1 MTFWHDFRSRVVFA
15 ASVSVIVC
23 VFYLQAQ
30 CNCVKEAMKRL
41 SLLLLA
47 ASLHPLARAQDYA
60 AGWQPLAVP
69 GAWEDLAKDK
79 LGKYDGFAWFRCWV
93 KVPADWKGTD
103 LALSIEKVQNV
114 HEAYWNGTRVGGV
127 GSFPPGFRDATAT
140 ANSYTIPEKIVRP
153 GTYNFLAVRVYN
165 DKGKGGFLGTAPA
178 VIHETLAVA
187 LQGTWEFRTGDNL
200 DWAKEPALRPQDAA
214 VFTKVRETT
223 SLPPPAL
230 AVPKGLKPAD
240 AAKSFTVPADLRI
253 DQVLAEPIVRQ
264 PLSVNFDE
272 KGRLWVVQYLQY
284 PNPAGLKRLSRDIF
298 WRVVYDKVPP
308 PPPHHFRGNDMITI
322 HEDSRGNGT
331 FDKHTTFVDG
341 LNIATAALRGR
352 GGVWVLNPPY
362 LLFYPTK
369 DNADRPTGDPVVHLE
384 GFGLEDTHSVANSLH
399 WGPDGWL
406 YGAHGSTVS
415 AHIKRPGDKAP
426 IAHMIGQHIWRYHP
440 EKKRF
445 EVFGEGGGNAFGV
458 EIDKLG
464 RVFSGH
470 NGGNTRGFHYVQGA
484 YYRKGFEK
492 HGQLSNPYA
501 FGFFE
506 NMKHH
511 DAVRFSHTFVIY
523 EGDGMP
529 AKYQGKLF
537 AVAPLQGQVM
547 LSDVMPDGS
556 SVRTKDLG
564 PVVTS
569 KDPWF
574 RPVDIRHGPDGGVY
588 VADFSD
594 AHIAHLRHFEG
605 QIDKD
610 SGRIYRLIG
619 KDTKPPA
626 RFDLNKKST
635 PELIDLLRH
644 ENRWHRETALRL
656 LGDRRDA
663 AAVPI
668 LSKLVLE
675 SKGQLALDALWALN
689 LSGGLSEDIAEK
701 TLAHA
706 EPAVR
711 AWTVRLLGDDFRAGP
726 RLAPK
731 LADLARDEKDVTVRC
746 QLACT
751 ARRLSADEG
760 LPVVRQLLDHEE
772 DAGDIHQPLLLWWA
786 IEAKCEKERASL
798 LEMFRDSTVWR
809 GKLTEDTILPRL
821 MRRFAAAGSQK
832 DLHTCVELF
841 RLAPEKK
848 HGLALLKGFEEAFK
862 GRSSAGLP
870 AELLEEIAKLGGG
883 SVAFAVRLG
892 KAEAVS
898 KALALLRDARAP
910 LAQREELAAI
920 LGEIKQPA
928 SVEVLLG
935 IVTGKEPDSLRK
947 TALTALQAYNEDRIG
962 ATVVKL
968 YPALTGDVRD
978 VAETLLVSRKTWSK
992 QLLAA
997 VDAGSVPA
1005 KAVPTT
1011 TLKKMLLHRDAEVAG
1026 LVKKHW
1032 GDIKGATTLAM
1043 QQEVERLLGVVRA
1056 STGNPYPGKK
1066 LFGARCAS
1074 CHTLHSQ
1081 GGTVG
1086 PDLTPYKRD
1095 EVPNLLLH
1103 IVNPSAEIR
1112 EGYENQVIV
1121 TESGRILTGVV
1132 QEKDARVLVLRTA
1145 DGQKVILPREDIAE
1159 ITAAGISLMPEGLL
1173 QGLSD
1178 QEVRDL
1184 MAYLRSGQPLND
1196 R

>member
-1 MTFWHDFRSRVVFA
+1 MKLSRRWYPLTA
-15 ASVSVIVC
+15 ALV
-23 VFYLQAQ
+23 
-30 CNCVKEAMKRL
+30 
-41 SLLLLA
+41 LLFLLRDTA
-47 ASLHPLARAQDYA
+47 PAQDFA

-69 GAWEDLAKDK
+69 GAWEDNAKDK
-79 LGKYDGFAWFRCWV
+79 LANYDGFAWFRCWV

-103 LALSIEKVQNV
+103 LALAIEKVQNT
-114 HEAYWNGTRVGGV
+114 HEAYWNGVRVGGV
-127 GSFPPGFRDATAT
+127 GSIPPGYRDATNT
-140 ANSYTIPEKIVRP
+140 NNSYTLAEKLIEP
-153 GTYNFLAVRVYN
+153 GAFNFLAIRVYN

-178 VIHETLAVA
+178 VIRETQAIA

-200 DWAKEPALRPQDAA
+200 EWARPPAERPKELAL
-214 VFTKVRETT
+214 FTKVVATT
-223 SLPPPAL
+223 ALPTPAL
-230 AVPKGLKPAD
+230 AVAKGLNPAD
-240 AAKSFTVPADLRI
+240 AAKSFTVAGDLRI
-253 DQVLAEPIVRQ
+253 DQVLAEPVVRQ
-264 PLSVNFDE
+264 PLSINFDE

-298 WRVVYDKVPP
+298 WRAVYDKVPL
-308 PPPHHFRGNDMITI
+308 PPPHHFRGADKITI
-322 HEDSRGNGT
+322 HESTRGDGI
-331 FDKHTTFVDG
+331 FDKHSTFVDG

-352 GGVWVLNPPY
+352 RGVWVLNPPY

-369 DNADRPTGDPVVHLE
+369 DNADQPTGDPIVHLE

-458 EIDKLG
+458 EIDSLG
-464 RVFSGH
+464 RIFSGH
-470 NGGNTRGFHYVQGA
+470 NGGNTRGFHYVQGG

-511 DAVRFSHTFVIY
+511 DAVRFSHTFVLY
-523 EGDGMP
+523 EGNAMP

-547 LSDVMPDGS
+547 LSDVKPDRS
-556 SVRTKDLG
+556 SVQTKDLAA
-564 PVVTS
+564 VVTS

-588 VADFSD
+588 IADFSD

-619 KDTKPPA
+619 KDAKPLAP
-626 RFDLNKKST
+626 FDLNKKT
-635 PELIDLLRH
+635 TAELVGLLSH
-644 ENRWHRETALRL
+644 ENRWFRETALRL

-663 AAVPI
+663 TAIPMLV
-668 LSKLVLE
+668 KLLE
-675 SKGQLALDALWALN
+675 GSKGQLALEALWALN
-689 LSGGLSEDIAEK
+689 LSGGFNEVLAAQA
-701 TLAHA
+701 LAHPEA
-706 EPAVR
+706 SVR
-711 AWTVRLLGDDFRAGP
+711 AWAVRLVGDDFRAGP
-726 RLAPK
+726 TLASR
-731 LADLARDEKDVTVRC
+731 LADLARDEKEVTVRC
-746 QLACT
+746 QLACS

-760 LPVVRQLLDHEE
+760 LPIVRQLLTH
-772 DAGDIHQPLLLWWA
+772 DADAADIHQPLLLWWA
-786 IEAKCEKERASL
+786 VEAKCAKDRDAVVD
-798 LEMFRDSTVWR
+798 MFRDSTVWR
-809 GKLTEDTILPRL
+809 GKLAEQAILPRL

-832 DLHTCVELF
+832 DLRTCTELF

-848 HGLALLKGFEEAFK
+848 HGLIMLKGFEEAFK

-883 SVAFAVRLG
+883 SIAFAVRQG
-892 KAEAVS
+892 KADAVS
-898 KALALLRDARAP
+898 KALALVQNGKTP
-910 LAQREELAAI
+910 LPQREELVAI
-920 LGEIKQPA
+920 LGEARQPQA
-928 SVEVLLG
+928 VPALIALAQSP
-935 IVTGKEPDSLRK
+935 EPDSLRK
-947 TALTALQAYNEDRIG
+947 TALTALQAFNEERIG
-962 ATVVKL
+962 AAVVKL
-968 YPALTGDVRD
+968 YPTLNTDMRE
-978 VAETLLVSRKTWSK
+978 VAEILLVSRKPWSK
-992 QLLAA
+992 QFLAA
-997 VDAGSVPA
+997 VDAGTIAS
-1005 KAVPTT
+1005 KSIPTP
-1011 TLKKMLLHRDAEVAG
+1011 TLKKLLLHRDAGIAD

-1032 GDIKGATTLAM
+1032 GEVKGATTLAM
-1043 QQEVERLLGVVRA
+1043 QQEVDRLLGVVRA
-1056 STGNPYPGKK
+1056 GSGNPYLGKK
-1066 LFGARCAS
+1066 LFIARCAS

-1095 EVPNLLLH
+1095 EVANLLLH

-1112 EGYENQVIV
+1112 EGYENQVV
-1121 TESGRILTGVV
+1121 ATESGRILTGIV

-1145 DGQKVILPREDIAE
+1145 DGQKVILPREDVAE
-1159 ITAAGISLMPEGLL
+1159 ISAAGVSLMPEGLL